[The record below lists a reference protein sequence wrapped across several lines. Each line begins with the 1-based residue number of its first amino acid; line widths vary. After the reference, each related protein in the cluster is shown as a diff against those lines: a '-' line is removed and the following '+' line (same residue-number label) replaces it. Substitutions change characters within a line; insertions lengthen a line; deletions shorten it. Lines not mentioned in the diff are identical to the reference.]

1 MEDVTNY
8 INQLS
13 IDCVIFGYEDRQLK
27 VLLLK
32 LNYNGDFYSLPS
44 GYIFQNEDIELA
56 AKRVVRERTGICED
70 INLQHFNVFGNVN
83 RKRKEFLEKLIEL
96 NFANKENEQKNS
108 PTYQWF
114 TNRFITIGYYSLVNI
129 KNVVPTLVTKKD
141 AAIEWFNINEVP
153 ELIMDYN
160 QVLTDAYQN
169 LQANIDKSQSIFNL
183 LPEQFTMKELLDIYE
198 TILEK
203 TFVSTNFQ
211 KKMLDLGILE
221 RLEKKYTGAKNK
233 APYLYKLKNN
243 DLTLSYKN

>member
-8 INQLS
+8 INQIS

-32 LNYNGDFYSLPS
+32 LNYKGDFYSLPS
-44 GYIFQNEDIELA
+44 GFIYQHEDIELA

-70 INLQHFNVFGNVN
+70 INLQHFNVFGNVE
-83 RKRKEFLEKLIEL
+83 RKRKEFLEKLIAL
-96 NFANKENEQKNS
+96 NYSNAENEQKS
-108 PTYQWF
+108 SATYQWF
-114 TNRFITIGYYSLVNI
+114 TNRFVTIGYYSLVNI
-129 KNVVPTLVTKKD
+129 KNVVPTLTERD
-141 AAIEWFNINEVP
+141 SSIDWFNINEVP

-160 QVLTDAYQN
+160 QVLKDAYQN
-169 LQANIDKSQSIFNL
+169 LQANIDKSKSIFSL

-211 KKMLDLGILE
+211 KRMLDLGILE

-233 APYLYKLKNN
+233 APYLYRLK
-243 DLTLSYKN
+243 K